1 MKGGTEEDV
10 CRVSDLNESVAK
22 PHGFF
27 DYGGFLCFFCWHIQH
42 CNVYSYVYNINIF
55 LCFISFNPCTIGIQF
70 IRGKRGSQKRLPIPI
85 GLYSFRNINPV
96 LFHDI
101 LLLFMRLLCTRTVI
115 LKIRRN
121 NYLCI

>member
-22 PHGFF
+22 PHSFF
-27 DYGGFLCFFCWHIQH
+27 DYGGFLCRYIQH

-55 LCFISFNPCTIGIQF
+55 LCIISLNPCTTGVQF
-70 IRGKRGSQKRLPIPI
+70 IRGKRGSQKRLLIPI